1 MCCTP
6 RKYHSCKKILKL
18 YFPPKLHKPFAA
30 TGYGDHQ
37 CFQIPVKKATHMEGS
52 SNDWQRIAWWCFQNV
67 DQPPHSSSLHC
78 ISLETD
84 ITPTNIENCFRKCGF
99 LSYGE
104 YIDVSDDVLHEQEK
118 DDWCSL
124 KPLGVEFDE
133 YVSYDASVSVCEIR
147 SVD

>member
-1 MCCTP
+1 
-6 RKYHSCKKILKL
+6 
-18 YFPPKLHKPFAA
+18 
-30 TGYGDHQ
+30 
-37 CFQIPVKKATHMEGS
+37 V
-52 SNDWQRIAWWCFQNV
+52 V
-67 DQPPHSSSLHC
+67 
-78 ISLETD
+78 
-84 ITPTNIENCFRKCGF
+84 F

-147 SVD
+147 SADQVMQDHWTCVDEGTQEEVVEEECIENKVGFCMLFKDKVWQDNNPAVRYGG

>member
-1 MCCTP
+1 
-6 RKYHSCKKILKL
+6 
-18 YFPPKLHKPFAA
+18 
-30 TGYGDHQ
+30 
-37 CFQIPVKKATHMEGS
+37 V
-52 SNDWQRIAWWCFQNV
+52 V
-67 DQPPHSSSLHC
+67 
-78 ISLETD
+78 
-84 ITPTNIENCFRKCGF
+84 F